1 MVVNGRLVDAAWE
14 CRRDSLA
21 SKLVLVFLAVHAD
34 ECARCRVEPR
44 EVARATGMSEKRVD
58 EVLAGLNADGLIDA
72 HKWNDTG
79 AWSLRVTL

>member
-1 MVVNGRLVDAAWE
+1 MVNGRLIEAAWE
-14 CRRDSLA
+14 CRRGSLA
-21 SKLVLVFLAVHAD
+21 SKLVLVFLAVRAS
-34 ECARCRVEPR
+34 ESGRCRVAPR
-44 EVARATGMSEKRVD
+44 EVARLTGMSEKRVD